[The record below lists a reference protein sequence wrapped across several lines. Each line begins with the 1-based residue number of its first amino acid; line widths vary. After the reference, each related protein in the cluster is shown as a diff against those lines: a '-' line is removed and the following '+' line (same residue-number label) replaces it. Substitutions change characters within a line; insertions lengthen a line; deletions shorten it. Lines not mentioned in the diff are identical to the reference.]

1 MPKPRPPAGLS
12 VLLAR
17 VTALAQPQALI
28 LTAQAQAATSTARA
42 QAATSTAQA
51 AARERA
57 TVLVRAAVP
66 DLARAPAQAPTP
78 ITRANTT
85 VVVPALAH
93 TDRQAA
99 HPAAAAAAVFGSCA
113 VS

>member
-1 MPKPRPPAGLS
+1 VPTPRPPAGLS

-28 LTAQAQAATSTARA
+28 LTAQAQAATSTARV
-42 QAATSTAQA
+42 QAAASTAQA
-51 AARERA
+51 AAREQA
-57 TVLVRAAVP
+57 TVLVRAAIL
-66 DLARAPAQAPTP
+66 DLARAPAQASTP
-78 ITRANTT
+78 ITGAPT
-85 VVVPALAH
+85 VAAL

-99 HPAAAAAAVFGSCA
+99 RPAAAAAVFGSCA